1 MGIHVRELN
10 ATLGEREIFPSPSVR
25 VRSLD
30 GGGMGGV
37 ATFLMLEEL
46 GKEDRGQDLPD
57 VRPDGGDQYWFYNSQ
72 LDRYK
77 LHGG

>member
-1 MGIHVRELN
+1 MGIHVREVN
-10 ATLGEREIFPSPSVR
+10 TRLGERVILTSPCVR

-30 GGGMGGV
+30 CGGMGGV
-37 ATFLMLEEL
+37 ATFLRL
-46 GKEDRGQDLPD
+46 GVGKQDRGQDLPD